1 VDWAPITGILIYVLM
16 GPATYLYMIRK
27 LWADR
32 WKEKAIQY
40 LYLIFFATGISV
52 NNTIAVFEALIG
64 GKNEFL
70 RTPKFGVVKKHDEW
84 REKAYVLPFTKTT
97 LLEVFFGIYGL
108 MAIFVSIFSGN
119 PVFVPVI
126 AIQTLGFIYV
136 AYLSIIHSSINRK
149 QRGVNNSKELAVMRM
164 TEPKALMS
172 NRINTA
178 VHTKTLITAAPVNTQ
193 VRVRTKYRRLLIIG
207 IFGFLSLGVGIFN
220 LYYRDAIYP
229 LDKAIGY
236 LSRAESAQTPDMIIT
251 YLRPVKL
258 LLPNVGNPVWSFPSP
273 RTDFRL
279 IHNDLNSILLHTRS
293 ISLLEPNTA
302 AYNTGLEELHS
313 SIMTIESN
321 LEYATPYIY
330 VSSTNIL
337 LDGLWIGVI
346 MSLFAVMWK
355 SKSKLKEY

>member
-1 VDWAPITGILIYVLM
+1 
-16 GPATYLYMIRK
+16 
-27 LWADR
+27 
-32 WKEKAIQY
+32 
-40 LYLIFFATGISV
+40 
-52 NNTIAVFEALIG
+52 
-64 GKNEFL
+64 
-70 RTPKFGVVKKHDEW
+70 
-84 REKAYVLPFTKTT
+84 
-97 LLEVFFGIYGL
+97 
-108 MAIFVSIFSGN
+108 
-119 PVFVPVI
+119 
-126 AIQTLGFIYV
+126 
-136 AYLSIIHSSINRK
+136 
-149 QRGVNNSKELAVMRM
+149 M

-251 YLRPVKL
+251 YLRPVEL

-337 LDGLWIGVI
+337 LDGLWIGAI